1 MYCCT
6 TRERKKHYV
15 FSLSLELRSRDVL
28 QRKVQFNS
36 IYVDK
41 DLSLST
47 RGERERERE
56 GMINCNTKTR
66 TTLKKLHLTVNIFF
80 FIL

>member
-47 RGERERERE
+47 RGERERE